1 MREYVADKQ
10 VGKRM
15 CRQRRRGMLVHKV
28 GVAVLVLSLC
38 GMLVADAALVRRA
51 GGFSPEVLVL
61 MAAVSFFFCL
71 VAALGAAAML
81 GPGRELLMTRPWEAC
96 RFTQDAFELEYRPRP
111 HTEEK
116 DYERVMYRMLYA
128 DICRVEY
135 DGSCE
140 RLLVFGRHTV
150 ARYYTANGKQYAGT
164 INITDVPL
172 CVFHYYEA
180 FDEIEASLK
189 RLAQAAQAPGAFA
202 Q

>member
-71 VAALGAAAML
+71 VAALGAAPMPNVSML
-81 GPGRELLMTRPWEAC
+81 DEMALASSAAGTGLMT
-96 RFTQDAFELEYRPRP
+96 
-111 HTEEK
+111 
-116 DYERVMYRMLYA
+116 V
-128 DICRVEY
+128 
-135 DGSCE
+135 
-140 RLLVFGRHTV
+140 
-150 ARYYTANGKQYAGT
+150 
-164 INITDVPL
+164 
-172 CVFHYYEA
+172 
-180 FDEIEASLK
+180 
-189 RLAQAAQAPGAFA
+189 
-202 Q
+202 

>member
-1 MREYVADKQ
+1 MREYVADRQ

-15 CRQRRRGMLVHKV
+15 CRQRRR
-28 GVAVLVLSLC
+28 

-128 DICRVEY
+128 DIRRVEY
-135 DGSCE
+135 DSSCE

-164 INITDVPL
+164 IDITDVPL

-189 RLAQAAQAPGAFA
+189 RLAQAAQTPGAFA

>member
-1 MREYVADKQ
+1 MREYVADRQ

-135 DGSCE
+135 DSSCE
-140 RLLVFGRHTV
+140 RLLVVWQAHRGPLLHRKRQTVCRYHRHHRCAAV
-150 ARYYTANGKQYAGT
+150 R
-164 INITDVPL
+164 V
-172 CVFHYYEA
+172 
-180 FDEIEASLK
+180 SLL
-189 RLAQAAQAPGAFA
+189 RGL
-202 Q
+202 